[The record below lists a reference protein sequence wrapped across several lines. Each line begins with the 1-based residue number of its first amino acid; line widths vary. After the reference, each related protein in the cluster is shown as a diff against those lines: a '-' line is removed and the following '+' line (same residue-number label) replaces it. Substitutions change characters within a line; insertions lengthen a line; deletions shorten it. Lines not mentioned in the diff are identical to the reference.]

1 MADTRQAEL
10 VLIRHAP
17 VAGGGRLAGR
27 LDLPAD
33 LSDSASLAALA
44 ARLPG
49 RAGLTSSPAARCL
62 MTARALLPALTAR
75 VDARLWEQSFGD
87 WEGKSYAELPDLGP
101 LSPEALADHCPPN
114 GESFRALCARTVPAL
129 LDLAAEGGTHVVI
142 AHAGTVRAAL
152 AWATGSVPGAL
163 SFQIAP
169 LSLTRFH
176 VGPQGHWSVAE
187 VNWQK

>member
-1 MADTRQAEL
+1 M
-10 VLIRHAP
+10 
-17 VAGGGRLAGR
+17 
-27 LDLPAD
+27 
-33 LSDSASLAALA
+33 
-44 ARLPG
+44 
-49 RAGLTSSPAARCL
+49 
-62 MTARALLPALTAR
+62 
-75 VDARLWEQSFGD
+75 
-87 WEGKSYAELPDLGP
+87 
-101 LSPEALADHCPPN
+101 
-114 GESFRALCARTVPAL
+114 PAL

-152 AWATGSVPGAL
+152 AWATGSVAGAL